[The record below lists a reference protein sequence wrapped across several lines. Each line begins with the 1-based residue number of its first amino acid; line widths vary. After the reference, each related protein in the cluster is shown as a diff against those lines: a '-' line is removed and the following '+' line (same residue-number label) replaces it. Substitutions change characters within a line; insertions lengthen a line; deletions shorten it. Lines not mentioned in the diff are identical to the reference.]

1 MIEEFGGRPVK
12 AGESFSAAFLVGFFD
27 SVDQCTKSTTPT
39 RGTPRLEVTCDGWK
53 LLK

>member
-12 AGESFSAAFLVGFFD
+12 AGSFSAAFLVGFFD
-27 SVDQCTKSTTPT
+27 SVDQMHEVYDAHKGHT
-39 RGTPRLEVTCDGWK
+39 RLEVTCDGWK